1 MHQAVVAFAL
11 LLSSGAANAHSFG
24 QSYTLPVPFWMY
36 GWASVIALAVS
47 FLIAAIFMRTGA
59 AAEGRSAVIS
69 ETAIIKWLL
78 SLGQTLGLAFLLLA
92 IATGIWGHPNA
103 YANLNMTLF
112 WIIFVLAFAY
122 LSALLGGL
130 YSAVNPWRSLS
141 LLLGKVF
148 RPFSQGLFQYNR
160 ERYGYWPAIVLYMGF
175 IWVELFGGT
184 KPLTLSYYLIGYSGI
199 NVVGSLLWGAK
210 HWFHFG
216 ELFSVFLRMMSLVSP
231 LYVRRNQFEKWQL
244 KCRWP
249 FAGLLSHRAD
259 HGSLVLFILFMLSST
274 AYDGLHETVPW
285 LRLFW
290 SNILPTLAPEVAN
303 SGLRAI
309 ITHRSWYITYQ
320 WSGLFLSPFLYLGA
334 YWLAL
339 WAGRKLIG
347 SDLAMKTLSLRFAYS
362 LLPIALVYHV
372 THYYTLL
379 MTQGIKV
386 IPLLSD
392 PFGQKW
398 NLFGTANWFNYNII
412 PDVSTVWHV
421 QVVTIVI
428 GHIISVYIAHVEA
441 LRLFGDHRRATLSQL
456 PMLALMMAFTTAGL
470 WILAQPIQTG
480 L

>member
-1 MHQAVVAFAL
+1 MHHAVVALTL
-11 LLSSGAANAHSFG
+11 LLSSGAAYAHSFG

-36 GWASVIALAVS
+36 GWASVAALAVS
-47 FLIAAIFMRTGA
+47 FLIAAIFMRKGA
-59 AAEGRSAVIS
+59 AAESRSAVVS
-69 ETAIIKWLL
+69 DTVVIKWLL
-78 SLGQTLGLAFLLLA
+78 ATGQALVLALLLLC
-92 IATGIWGHPNA
+92 IATGLWGHPNA

-122 LSALLGGL
+122 LSTLLGGL
-130 YSAVNPWRSLS
+130 YAALNPWRSIS
-141 LLLGKVF
+141 LLLGKIF
-148 RPFSQGLFQYNR
+148 QPFAKGLFQYNNQ
-160 ERYGYWPAIVLYMGF
+160 RYGYWPAILLYMGF

-210 HWFHFG
+210 SWFHFG
-216 ELFSVFLRMMSLVSP
+216 ELFSVFLRMMSLASP
-231 LYVRRNQFEKWQL
+231 LYVRRNQLEQWQF

-249 FAGLLSHRAD
+249 FAALLNHRAD

-274 AYDGLHETVPW
+274 AYDGLHETVTW

-290 SNILPTLAPEVAN
+290 SNILPVLDPETIN
-303 SGLRAI
+303 SGLRVI
-309 ITHRSWYITYQ
+309 ITHRSWYVAYQ
-320 WSGLFLSPFLYLGA
+320 WSGLFLSPFLYLTA

-339 WAGRKLIG
+339 WGGRKLAG
-347 SDLAMKTLSLRFAYS
+347 SDIAMKILSLRFAYS

-392 PFGQKW
+392 PFGLKW
-398 NLFGTANWFNYNII
+398 NLFGTANWFRFNII

-456 PMLALMMAFTTAGL
+456 PMLVLMMAFTTVGL